1 MSNEENQRAGL
12 SRGTIVVLALGGGF
26 APFAIDA
33 YVPGLDQ
40 IAHEFDVSASVAQL
54 SLTGFLVTMGLAQ
67 LLIGPLSD
75 QRGRRRLLLIGLG
88 GSVIA
93 SIVAAMAP
101 SILVL
106 IIARMLQGFF
116 GAAGVVLSKAIIAD
130 LGRGVGVAKA
140 FSTLM
145 AVQSIAPVIAPAI
158 GGFLV
163 PAFGWRSVFVFLAIL
178 AFGTL
183 IGAYWMVPE
192 TLPEEARNTNGF
204 RKIFGSMGKLLTEPP
219 FLFTLLMFVSA
230 FAVMFSY
237 IAGSSFIMIRLNG
250 FSTAQYSVMFTINS
264 ATLVIANLLNSRI
277 VTKVPVLKWVS
288 IVTGVMGAAVL
299 WILVTVLVF
308 DAAAIPLMIGFFILV
323 GSNGFLFPN
332 TVALAMQASEGRTGS
347 GSALLGAFQFTF
359 AAGIAPLTGV
369 GDGSSALPMA
379 LVMTVGAAILAGG
392 VTGLRA
398 VTSNAQKG

>member
-398 VTSNAQKG
+398 VTSNAQKD

>member
-1 MSNEENQRAGL
+1 MSNGENQRAGL

-163 PAFGWRSVFVFLAIL
+163 PAFGWRSVFVFLALL

-250 FSTAQYSVMFTINS
+250 FSTAQYSIMFTINS

-398 VTSNAQKG
+398 VTSNAQKD

>member
-1 MSNEENQRAGL
+1 MSNGENQRAGL

-163 PAFGWRSVFVFLAIL
+163 PAFGWRSVFVFLALL

-183 IGAYWMVPE
+183 VGAYWMVPE

-288 IVTGVMGAAVL
+288 IVMGVMGAAVL

-398 VTSNAQKG
+398 VTPNAQKD

>member
-1 MSNEENQRAGL
+1 MSNGENQRAGL

-163 PAFGWRSVFVFLAIL
+163 PAFGWRSVFVFLALL

-183 IGAYWMVPE
+183 VGAYWMVPE

-398 VTSNAQKG
+398 VTSNAQKD

>member
-1 MSNEENQRAGL
+1 
-12 SRGTIVVLALGGGF
+12 
-26 APFAIDA
+26 
-33 YVPGLDQ
+33 
-40 IAHEFDVSASVAQL
+40 
-54 SLTGFLVTMGLAQ
+54 
-67 LLIGPLSD
+67 
-75 QRGRRRLLLIGLG
+75 
-88 GSVIA
+88 
-93 SIVAAMAP
+93 
-101 SILVL
+101 
-106 IIARMLQGFF
+106 
-116 GAAGVVLSKAIIAD
+116 
-130 LGRGVGVAKA
+130 
-140 FSTLM
+140 
-145 AVQSIAPVIAPAI
+145 
-158 GGFLV
+158 
-163 PAFGWRSVFVFLAIL
+163 
-178 AFGTL
+178 
-183 IGAYWMVPE
+183 MVPE

-204 RKIFGSMGKLLTEPP
+204 RKIFGSMGKLLTEPS

-398 VTSNAQKG
+398 VTSNAQKD

>member
-1 MSNEENQRAGL
+1 MSNGENQRAGL

-163 PAFGWRSVFVFLAIL
+163 PAFGWRSVFVFLALL

-183 IGAYWMVPE
+183 VGAYWMVPE

-398 VTSNAQKG
+398 VTPNAQKD

>member
-237 IAGSSFIMIRLNG
+237 IAGSSFIVIRLNG

-398 VTSNAQKG
+398 VTSNAQKD